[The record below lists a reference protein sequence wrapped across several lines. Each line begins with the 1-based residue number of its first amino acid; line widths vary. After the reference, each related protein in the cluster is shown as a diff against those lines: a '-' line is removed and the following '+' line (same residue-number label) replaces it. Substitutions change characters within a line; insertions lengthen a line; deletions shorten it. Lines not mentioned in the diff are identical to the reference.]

1 MAVHIYPKIRAIDL
15 LRLIQESGQISLNQ
29 SVPASRDIL
38 FISAKDLCRLV
49 LKKCYFLKFEPLSVF
64 YLLVWK
70 VIGLAMQKL
79 KVESLNRSLGYL
91 NLTKYSP
98 DECRTCFS
106 ILWERY
112 WEIIVEL
119 ELKFSSPL
127 FLFILHTLLIS

>member
-38 FISAKDLCRLV
+38 FISVKDLCRLV
-49 LKKCYFLKFEPLSVF
+49 LKVF

-119 ELKFSSPL
+119 ELKLSSPL